1 MDQES
6 GERAPPGAQL
16 KTPSSALRSAEFAE
30 LIARLAPYRRAQP
43 ITRGVQLASSI
54 GLYVLAYAAMLASV
68 SLSPILTLVLAVPTG
83 GLLVRVFIIQHDCG
97 HGALFGSQSAN
108 NFVGTL
114 CSLLT
119 FTPYANWRRQ
129 HAGHHGNWNNLDR
142 RDTGVDIYASCL
154 TVREYERLS
163 LRQRFVY
170 RLTRHP
176 VVAHL
181 LIPPLVFIVLYRLP
195 FDTPASWTHERRSVY
210 GTNAGLAVLLT
221 GLGLAFG
228 FDRVLLVQLPVLVV
242 ASIIGVWLFGVQHR
256 FDHTVWLRAADWSL
270 LAAALEG
277 SSLLHLP
284 RLLQWFTGN
293 IGFHHVHH
301 LDPRIPNYR
310 LEECCQAIPA
320 LRSVPRQSLSSA
332 LKSVRLALWDEDRG
346 RLIGF
351 AERRTETVAAE

>member
-1 MDQES
+1 MGQE
-6 GERAPPGAQL
+6 GGLRAPIGAHL
-16 KTPSSALRSAEFAE
+16 SARSGAERSAEFAE
-30 LIARLAPYRRAQP
+30 LIAQLAPYRTAQP
-43 ITRGVQLASSI
+43 MTRGFQLVSSI
-54 GLYVLAYAAMLASV
+54 GFYVLAYAAMLASMPV
-68 SLSPILTLVLAVPTG
+68 SPILTLALAVPTG
-83 GLLVRVFIIQHDCG
+83 ALLVRVFIVQHDCG
-97 HGALFGSQSAN
+97 HGALFGSQRAN
-108 NFVGTL
+108 NWVGNL

-142 RDTGVDIYASCL
+142 RDGGVDIYSTCL
-154 TVREYERLS
+154 TVREYARLP
-163 LRQRFVY
+163 LRRRFVY

-181 LIPPLVFIVLYRLP
+181 LIPPLVFIALYRLP
-195 FDTPASWTHERRSVY
+195 FDTPASWTRERRSVY
-210 GTNAGLAVLLT
+210 WTNAGLAALLT
-221 GLGLAFG
+221 SLGLALG
-228 FDRVLLVQLPVLVV
+228 FDRVLLVQLSILVV
-242 ASIIGVWLFGVQHR
+242 ASIIGVWLFAVQHR

-270 LAAALEG
+270 PAAALKG

-284 RLLQWFTGN
+284 RVLQWFTGN

-310 LEECCQAIPA
+310 LEECCEAIPA
-320 LRSVPRQSLSSA
+320 LRSVPRQTVWSA

-351 AERRTETVAAE
+351 SERRTEALAAE